1 MVTYTKVS
9 SLFGDLLDIGS
20 PRVDGM
26 LMMPKDPYTYVE
38 AALQAPPSPDY
49 MPSPKEPEQAPPLPE
64 FPLPAAILLIA
75 DSPRYIT
82 KSDPEEYPEEDDED
96 PEEDPADYPI
106 DREDVEE
113 EEEFSGDDVDD
124 EEEDEDEEEE
134 ENPALA
140 DSVPPPPGHRTTARI
155 SIPVQAPVPFMS
167 EAEFERL
174 IALLTP
180 PPFLLTPYSS
190 LLPQI
195 PSLLLPSSPAYP
207 LGYRSM
213 MI

>member
-26 LMMPKDPYTYVE
+26 LMMPKDPYAYVE

-49 MPSPKEPEQAPPLPE
+49 MPGPKELEQAPPLPE
-64 FPLPAAILLIA
+64 FVPEPIYPKFIPPEGDVVPIVEQPLPAAILLIA

-82 KSDPEEYPEEDDED
+82 KSDPKEYPEEDDED

-113 EEEFSGDDVDD
+113 EEEFSGDDV
-124 EEEDEDEEEE
+124 
-134 ENPALA
+134 
-140 DSVPPPPGHRTTARI
+140 
-155 SIPVQAPVPFMS
+155 
-167 EAEFERL
+167 
-174 IALLTP
+174 
-180 PPFLLTPYSS
+180 
-190 LLPQI
+190 
-195 PSLLLPSSPAYP
+195 
-207 LGYRSM
+207 
-213 MI
+213 